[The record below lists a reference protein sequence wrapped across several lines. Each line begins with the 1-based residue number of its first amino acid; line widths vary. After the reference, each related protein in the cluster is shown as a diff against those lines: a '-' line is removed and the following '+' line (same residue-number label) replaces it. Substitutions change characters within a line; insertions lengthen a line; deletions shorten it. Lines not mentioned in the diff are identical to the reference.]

1 LFIHIQSS
9 REKST
14 PLIQTQMTS
23 NTTIVNKNG
32 RDVGKRLYESGT
44 YKDPRLIYDVDISFF
59 LQKKKQTMNLLNFRA
74 RRKLRKR
81 KNNLLKHR
89 CRQNELILS
98 FSIVCNFSF
107 STVIDIVSFYF
118 SIRANFD
125 RWKTLNS
132 NKRR

>member
-1 LFIHIQSS
+1 MLFIHIQSS

-59 LQKKKQTMNLLNFRA
+59 LQKKNKQ
-74 RRKLRKR
+74 
-81 KNNLLKHR
+81 
-89 CRQNELILS
+89 
-98 FSIVCNFSF
+98 
-107 STVIDIVSFYF
+107 
-118 SIRANFD
+118 
-125 RWKTLNS
+125 
-132 NKRR
+132 